1 MWWIFGK
8 RENSTCMV
16 LQGAEWASLNLR
28 FSGLAETL
36 DVVNFWEAREFKAN
50 PDSTNSVNSAQ
61 KKLGRSI
68 LLENSP
74 NPCSC
79 LKQRWGNI
87 QGCTRPI
94 LRASYLDRKVFSL
107 SRCILNRLASKKS
120 YVKSHPIIM
129 EISKMWTQKAV
140 SPGQNCANSPFL
152 LIRSFISL

>member
-1 MWWIFGK
+1 
-8 RENSTCMV
+8 MV
-16 LQGAEWASLNLR
+16 LQGAELASLNLR
-28 FSGLAETL
+28 FLEFAETL
-36 DVVNFWEAREFKAN
+36 DVVNFREAREFKAN
-50 PDSTNSVNSAQ
+50 PDSVNSAQ

-87 QGCTRPI
+87 QGCTRSI
-94 LRASYLDRKVFSL
+94 LRASYLDRMVFSL

-129 EISKMWTQKAV
+129 EISKM
-140 SPGQNCANSPFL
+140 
-152 LIRSFISL
+152 